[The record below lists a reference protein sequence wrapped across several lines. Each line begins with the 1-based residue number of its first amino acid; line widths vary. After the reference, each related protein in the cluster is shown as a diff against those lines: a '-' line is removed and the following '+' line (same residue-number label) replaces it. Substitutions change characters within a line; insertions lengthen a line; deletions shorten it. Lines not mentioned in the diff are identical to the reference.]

1 MRLSDSLAGAAMR
14 LTDSLAGAGL
24 RRRSTLAAAGPR
36 REGSAADT
44 TCSPST
50 AVPSVQPWIQCVCP
64 SRTTEECV
72 FLSGTTAEGRVFPS
86 RTTTEERVSSARG
99 TSEGDYLTSA
109 ERESRTSSPGMS
121 LTLVKHSHTS
131 RLKKP
136 RLPLLSRSSAPTA
149 FRHTG
154 GRRVFDFSP
163 PPTEVYVLELA
174 RGRVYVGK
182 SGNVPLRRV
191 RHEQG
196 EGSAFTKAFKPTG
209 VLLPRLGNV
218 EGCGDAAERDET
230 LRYMFMKGIQNV
242 RGWKYTQVNMTSEE
256 EQEAENNIRELF
268 DLCRR
273 CGMPGHFR
281 NVCRSRFD
289 RRGALCA

>member
-1 MRLSDSLAGAAMR
+1 MPCRFRSDVDVTHGVAGGASLPWHNACLPGTCWRLSDSLAGATAR
-14 LTDSLAGAGL
+14 LAGSLAGAVL
-24 RRRSTLAAAGPR
+24 PP
-36 REGSAADT
+36 AADT
-44 TCSPST
+44 T
-50 AVPSVQPWIQCVCP
+50 
-64 SRTTEECV
+64 
-72 FLSGTTAEGRVFPS
+72 
-86 RTTTEERVSSARG
+86 SSAAG
-99 TSEGDYLTSA
+99 TPDTIFGGRRALPTRTMEEDYLTTPEEGSH
-109 ERESRTSSPGMS
+109 TPFLGMS
-121 LTLVKHSHTS
+121 MTVVKHSHTS

-136 RLPLLSRSSAPTA
+136 RLPVLSRSSGPTA
-149 FRHTG
+149 FRHAG

-163 PPTEVYVLELA
+163 PPTDVYVLELA

-191 RHEQG
+191 KHEQG

-209 VLLPRLGNV
+209 VMLPRLGNV

-242 RGWKYTQVNMTSEE
+242 RGWKYTQVNMTSQEE
-256 EQEAENNIRELF
+256 EEAEDNIRELF

>member
-1 MRLSDSLAGAAMR
+1 M
-14 LTDSLAGAGL
+14 
-24 RRRSTLAAAGPR
+24 
-36 REGSAADT
+36 
-44 TCSPST
+44 
-50 AVPSVQPWIQCVCP
+50 
-64 SRTTEECV
+64 
-72 FLSGTTAEGRVFPS
+72 
-86 RTTTEERVSSARG
+86 
-99 TSEGDYLTSA
+99 
-109 ERESRTSSPGMS
+109 
-121 LTLVKHSHTS
+121 
-131 RLKKP
+131 
-136 RLPLLSRSSAPTA
+136 
-149 FRHTG
+149 
-154 GRRVFDFSP
+154 FDFSP
-163 PPTEVYVLELA
+163 PPTDVYVLELA

-191 RHEQG
+191 KHEQG

-209 VLLPRLGNV
+209 VMLPRLGNV

-242 RGWKYTQVNMTSEE
+242 RGWKYTQVNMTSQEE
-256 EQEAENNIRELF
+256 EEAEDNIRELF